1 MISLDDDSWTS
12 LRHAYG
18 DCSDT
23 VDWLRRLHVPDG
35 DLHTS
40 LKSFDYW
47 SALCHQSSVYTA
59 TYATIPHLVALLGPL
74 PSDNRD
80 RHDLLCFI
88 GYSVACRHL
97 PGADVMP
104 DFLTSSYD
112 SAVTDAVPLI
122 AASLPHTK
130 ETENTASELRH
141 MMSAL
146 AACRGFP
153 ELAFMLADM
162 DCSIECPACDG
173 LIEPFESNLNL
184 LAGQ

>member
-1 MISLDDDSWTS
+1 MISLDDDRWTS

-18 DCSDT
+18 DCTDA
-23 VDWLRRLHVPDG
+23 VDWLRRLHVPDA
-35 DLHTS
+35 DFHAS

-47 SALCHQSSVYTA
+47 SALCHQTSVYTA
-59 TYATIPHLVALLGPL
+59 TYATIPHLVALLAPL
-74 PSDNRD
+74 PSDNSD
-80 RHDLLCFI
+80 RLDLLCFI
-88 GYSVACRHL
+88 GYSVACCHL
-97 PGADVMP
+97 PGADAIP
-104 DFLTSSYD
+104 DFLTSPYD
-112 SAVTDAVPLI
+112 SAVNDAVPLI

-130 ETENTASELRH
+130 ETENTASEMRH